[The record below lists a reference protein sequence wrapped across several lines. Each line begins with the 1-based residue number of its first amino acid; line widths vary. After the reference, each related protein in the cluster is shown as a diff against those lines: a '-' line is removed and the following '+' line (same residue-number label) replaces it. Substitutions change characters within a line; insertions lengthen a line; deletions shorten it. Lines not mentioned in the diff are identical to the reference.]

1 MMSLM
6 LTPIHINKIPIIKFI
21 MDIFQIYFVLPK
33 NQVVHVKLDKQAT
46 VKLCTFPSPTNE
58 TEQVDMIAPTVPF
71 ANSSF

>member
-1 MMSLM
+1 
-6 LTPIHINKIPIIKFI
+6 